1 MVGKGLCLEG
11 MVGLTVW
18 RTHEMQPGH
27 EMLKANRKAVQW
39 LQNPA
44 VIQYIPILSLG
55 FVSKY
60 IV

>member
-1 MVGKGLCLEG
+1 M
-11 MVGLTVW
+11 GLTVW